1 MSESKYKYVEDFIN
15 YLKDNNPLKRFDVR
29 REHEKFWEQI
39 NFGILEIERSNN
51 DNHKKW
57 LKSKLY
63 EIENVKCDTEEDI
76 FQAKKTISSNLGEIK
91 AFGLLYR
98 SFLGKNLICSFSNG
112 SDFSSTIKSQG
123 ENYKIC
129 IEVNTPLAG
138 DDEGKTTLDLENSK
152 HSWGNFQMKEVAPFG
167 LPQRKSI
174 DSVTSEAISKIA
186 AIKKEEKQ
194 FEDNTINILWVD
206 FVNPFLSE
214 LDLLESHEKPFIIFN
229 NDIFTGN
236 IWWAMYGK
244 KRHQVL
250 VRANGFSEPETYK
263 MEYNGRLQQNTKIDF
278 VIFNMKNGISIFE
291 KMNNHKTKIPEDFY
305 KGLFTF
311 AARQEYSKMWINYPV
326 NNLKEKVDNV
336 QQECDAFITRYK
348 YKKYINSPLI
358 SVIIPCYNAEKYVE
372 QAVRSIMEQTY
383 KNLEILCTDDC
394 SIDSTLSILERLA
407 IEDSRIRIIRHTE
420 NKKLIFTL
428 NELVQESKG
437 DYIARMD
444 ADDISLPERLEK
456 QFVFLQNNLDISF
469 CGTNAWHINEAGKKI
484 GKSCLPLTPEDN
496 KFFLPFYST
505 FYHPTVMVR
514 AEVFKKNQYSPDF
527 VHAEDYELW
536 CRLVFERGIKGANL
550 KAKLFEYRMNSQ
562 GVSAQNR
569 QTQNNTGAKVFD
581 TINILNSIDNKE
593 HKNIFWLHNNNDTK
607 TLTYAKK
614 VKKSLL
620 RQRSKYVLEAYKKLL
635 FWVYKFQNRKVFF
648 SFLLNRTGLKA
659 FYKIIFRR

>member
-57 LKSKLY
+57 LKSKLD

-214 LDLLESHEKPFIIFN
+214 LDLLENHEQPFIIFN
-229 NDIFTGN
+229 NEIFGGN

-244 KRHQVL
+244 KNHQVL
-250 VRANGFSEPETYK
+250 VRANGYSEPETYK
-263 MEYNGRLQQNTKIDF
+263 MEYDGRLQQNSKIDF
-278 VIFNMKNGISIFE
+278 VIFNMNMGLSIFE
-291 KMNNHKTKIPEDFY
+291 KINNHKTKIPEDFY

-311 AARQEYSKMWINYPV
+311 DARQEYSKMWINYPI
-326 NNLKEKVDNV
+326 NNLNEKVDYV
-336 QQECDAFITRYK
+336 QQECNAFITRYK
-348 YKKYINSPLI
+348 YKKYMTSPLI
-358 SVIIPCYNAEKYVE
+358 SIIIPCYNAEKYVE
-372 QAVRSIMEQTY
+372 QAVRSIMNQTY
-383 KNLEILCTDDC
+383 QNLEILCTDDC
-394 SIDSTLSILERLA
+394 STDSTLSILERLA
-407 IEDSRIRIIRHTE
+407 TEDSRIRIIRHTE

-469 CGTNAWHINEAGKKI
+469 CGTNAWHINENGKKI

-505 FYHPTVMVR
+505 FYHPTVMAR
-514 AEVFKKNQYSPDF
+514 AEVFKENPYSPDF

-536 CRLVFERGIKGANL
+536 CRLVFEKGIRAENL
-550 KAKLFEYRMNSQ
+550 SDRLFLYRMNSQ
-562 GVSAQNR
+562 GISQKNVERQKENSAKIFL
-569 QTQNNTGAKVFD
+569 TK
-581 TINILNSIDNKE
+581 NILKDNKNFHCNVYFNHSFE
-593 HKNIFWLHNNNDTK
+593 CVEIENYL
-607 TLTYAKK
+607 
-614 VKKSLL
+614 KS
-620 RQRSKYVLEAYKKLL
+620 Q
-635 FWVYKFQNRKVFF
+635 QT
-648 SFLLNRTGLKA
+648 LLNRTKA
-659 FYKIIFRR
+659 KYSKIPFIKMLSFCKHKKLFFELIKIVCSKNGFYAFLCFLFKRF